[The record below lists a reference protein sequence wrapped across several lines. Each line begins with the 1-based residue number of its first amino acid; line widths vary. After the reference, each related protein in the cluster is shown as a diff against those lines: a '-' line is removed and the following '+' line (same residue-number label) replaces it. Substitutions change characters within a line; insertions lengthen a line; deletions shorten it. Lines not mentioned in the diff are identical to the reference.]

1 MKNIGK
7 IFLRDIR
14 RLGRNAMAMIV
25 AVGICI
31 IPALYAWFNIAANWD
46 PYGST
51 SGIQVAVANED
62 KGFVLEG
69 LPLNIG
75 DQIIENLKGN
85 QQIGWRFV
93 DSEAAIEG
101 VKKGSYYAAVVIPAD
116 FSEKMASILSTQV
129 EQPTIKYYLNE
140 KKNAIAPKI
149 TDKGVGVIQQQ
160 VNSTFISAATEVV
173 ANLLNTATDKLED
186 QGSEP
191 VNRLIDALN
200 KADDNLK
207 LLEDTVD
214 AFSATAD
221 SVNKLVDAAKLTLPD
236 AGELLEQGGSTAADF
251 QGVITASRQAAGGI
265 TSALGQVMDAASG
278 MLSSA
283 DSNLTGAFG
292 ELSADANAAAD
303 RLSPLIDQAQRI
315 IEINDQM
322 VSVLTDLNEKL
333 PYPLTAVEKLTDR
346 LNQFS
351 ERQRTFIQKLTEA
364 QATIRGT
371 GALPGEAQRELLALV
386 SESRSE
392 LSGVKSQYLTEVKP
406 QLEQSLDGVYKTLS
420 DLSGLLL
427 TAEGSLSNIDDIL
440 DGVGGALDSGKQA
453 LSSTK
458 ALISGARERI
468 QGFVGELTSV
478 GEDERL
484 QKLIEIIRNDPAVMG
499 SFLASPVQLET
510 ESFYPIENY
519 GSAMAPFYSTLAFWV
534 GGIVLVA
541 ILKVRVE
548 EDDQIKRIK
557 PGQAYLGRY
566 LLFLLLG
573 LIQSTIICLG
583 DLYFLGVQCHNPL
596 LFLLAGWVSSLVY
609 TNIIYTLTVSFGDI
623 GKALAVVLLVIQI
636 AGAGGTFPI
645 EVTPQF
651 FQNVYPFL
659 PFTYGINAMRETV
672 AGLYGMDYWKDLAKL
687 LCYVPLSLILGLVLR
702 RPLIR
707 LNEFFEER
715 IEDTHLM

>member
-292 ELSADANAAAD
+292 ELSADAKAAAD